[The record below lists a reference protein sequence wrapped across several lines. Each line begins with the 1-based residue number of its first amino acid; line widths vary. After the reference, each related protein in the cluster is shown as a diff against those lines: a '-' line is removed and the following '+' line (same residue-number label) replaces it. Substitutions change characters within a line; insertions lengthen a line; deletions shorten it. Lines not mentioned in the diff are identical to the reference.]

1 MIERA
6 TTHNILKN
14 GNEATLCFFMIK
26 LRAYHTLLSHGGVAV
41 SVDNHTPGYTVA
53 CVLEWRRYGE

>member
-6 TTHNILKN
+6 TVTIHNIILKN
-14 GNEATLCFFMIK
+14 GDEAILCFFMIK

-41 SVDNHTPGYTVA
+41 SVDNHTPG
-53 CVLEWRRYGE
+53 